1 MFRRGRGGSDGGG
14 GGGLDDDMT
23 IGSAT
28 TTNGGT
34 VSDRIM
40 GRMKRNLTFGGSNNR
55 NNVSSNGSVSSTKS
69 SGRFGRKKK
78 QSYRSGGDWETVQ
91 SAGSRTSLR
100 SVRSRSFSKNNSNS
114 SVGVT
119 TMEEMDSNESMT
131 LKGISMGRRRAP
143 SAPIR
148 RPSMEEEGES
158 RVIDEPLEM
167 SLAELRSMSE
177 SELEQ
182 AMHKAGV
189 PSEDISR
196 TKDAVMQIGIDS
208 GTADDKRRGSLVAL
222 FVNSGHVR
230 LVQTDRR
237 STLSS
242 SINAISVRSFQETPA
257 TNSPRHNGNAS
268 MGESDATLLESKSKS
283 RKSKLEKI
291 TELQGE
297 KSNLK
302 RENKAL
308 KKTMKKLLLQLSDS
322 TKEKEALEKKVES
335 NAKAKCESD
344 TIDDS
349 AKESL
354 HSGDYYVSAA
364 VDNDSKAT
372 RKKESSAS
380 QRSQDVSVK
389 DMSILKKKL
398 KKQQQE
404 HEAKEFRLKAEI
416 EILTKEVDGLQRELG
431 LALESVDDAEKRV
444 VESREVASKLK
455 SKMRTMTSKL
465 NDLMEE
471 ADARDKLIETFTKL
485 LLEKNGIENGEA
497 VVEGKLELAQLIHT
511 GTSIGKRDVWR

>member
-1 MFRRGRGGSDGGG
+1 M
-14 GGGLDDDMT
+14 LC
-23 IGSAT
+23 
-28 TTNGGT
+28 
-34 VSDRIM
+34 
-40 GRMKRNLTFGGSNNR
+40 
-55 NNVSSNGSVSSTKS
+55 
-69 SGRFGRKKK
+69 
-78 QSYRSGGDWETVQ
+78 
-91 SAGSRTSLR
+91 
-100 SVRSRSFSKNNSNS
+100 
-114 SVGVT
+114 
-119 TMEEMDSNESMT
+119 
-131 LKGISMGRRRAP
+131 
-143 SAPIR
+143 
-148 RPSMEEEGES
+148 
-158 RVIDEPLEM
+158 
-167 SLAELRSMSE
+167 
-177 SELEQ
+177 
-182 AMHKAGV
+182 H
-189 PSEDISR
+189 
-196 TKDAVMQIGIDS
+196 
-208 GTADDKRRGSLVAL
+208 
-222 FVNSGHVR
+222 
-230 LVQTDRR
+230 
-237 STLSS
+237 
-242 SINAISVRSFQETPA
+242 
-257 TNSPRHNGNAS
+257 
-268 MGESDATLLESKSKS
+268 
-283 RKSKLEKI
+283 
-291 TELQGE
+291 
-297 KSNLK
+297 
-302 RENKAL
+302 
-308 KKTMKKLLLQLSDS
+308 
-322 TKEKEALEKKVES
+322 
-335 NAKAKCESD
+335 AKAKCESD

-354 HSGDYYVSAA
+354 HSSDYYVSAA